1 MNIECFDDLLA
12 ASRAQTTPQRLLL
25 VFAQSELPD
34 DATPAQRE
42 RFRNGQGG
50 ALVPVM
56 CVDKTPQ
63 ELRDFAQLALDS
75 KQFGK
80 DWSMVFVSAMSDVIG
95 LPPGSDAAGKPL
107 QRMVESIQAGALANM
122 IPFDRQGQAVNLS

>member
-1 MNIECFDDLLA
+1 MNISSFDDLLNQ
-12 ASRAQTTPQRLLL
+12 SRAQATPQRLLM
-25 VFAQSELPD
+25 VFAHADLPD

-63 ELRDFAQLALDS
+63 ELRDFAQLAQDS

-95 LPPGSDAAGKPL
+95 LPPGSDAAEKPL